1 MSSRPS
7 TMTRAADGLEC
18 VSTMTTPSS
27 LSMIAVLQLTLYAGA
42 ATATCTPSAIFL
54 KSNFASPFDGPSWL
68 QQSMRARSRSG
79 LEAVEPARV
88 VREDLPLL
96 RVRDVAALLDLV
108 DRAREAVVPV
118 GKVGRVD
125 DLVLADELHRLRQQP
140 LVRFAREVDGPAP
153 DVVARLLAE
162 GRRLLGALRVLVVHA
177 LHPVRR
183 PAATRLEEG
192 ESQAREALGDPFVDH
207 GGELAH
213 LAEGVRAGVRLDE
226 PREEIHACPAQVRAG
241 GVHPQHDAEPVGL
254 FVDGQEAL
262 VSQEV
267 GAIGGEHP
275 ADVAQLAH
283 RAPQLHRGGLG

>member
-1 MSSRPS
+1 MSPRPS

-68 QQSMRARSRSG
+68 QQSMAGRSRSG
-79 LEAVEPARV
+79 LEAVQPARV
-88 VREDLPLL
+88 VGEDLPLL

-108 DRAREAVVPV
+108 DRAGEAVVPV
-118 GKVGRVD
+118 GEVGGVD
-125 DLVLADELHRLRQQP
+125 DLVLAHELDRLRQQP
-140 LVRFAREVDGPAP
+140 LVRLAGEVDGPAP

-162 GRRLLGALRVLVVHA
+162 RRRLLGALRVLVVHA

-183 PAATRLEEG
+183 PAASRLEERDPQ
-192 ESQAREALGDPFVDH
+192 SREALGNAFEDDR
-207 GGELAH
+207 GELAH

-226 PREEIHACPAQVRAG
+226 AREEIHPGPAQ
-241 GVHPQHDAEPVGL
+241 
-254 FVDGQEAL
+254 
-262 VSQEV
+262 
-267 GAIGGEHP
+267 
-275 ADVAQLAH
+275 
-283 RAPQLHRGGLG
+283 